1 MADFK
6 SISLLLLSFFCLLGG
21 VLAET
26 YQLGLGKTYTTMKS
40 VPLLREGDVL
50 EVYPGTYNEYKYFT
64 SRGTVENPIIIRG
77 MGKIKPVFDGKGLN
91 VTGAGRIPRALFQFA
106 GSNYLVENI
115 EFINADND
123 DGNNGAGIRIQA
135 EKISLSVT
143 ARSQNARTG

>member
-1 MADFK
+1 VADFK

-40 VPLLREGDVL
+40 VPLLREGDFL

-77 MGKIKPVFDGKGLN
+77 MGKIKPVSLGQASRISG
-91 VTGAGRIPRALFQFA
+91 VTPC
-106 GSNYLVENI
+106 
-115 EFINADND
+115 D
-123 DGNNGAGIRIQA
+123 
-135 EKISLSVT
+135 ISVLSVYLEKL
-143 ARSQNARTG
+143 RRIG